1 MARLPPDLAAFSY
14 LIDTQPAP
22 VRDAFYYCLCLCL
35 VKAGKLRLVEKFS
48 VEGGRICVFAPCR
61 DGETMV
67 GKRFSVVEPKMSREQ
82 KAALI
87 DVLREILE
95 EEGV

>member
-1 MARLPPDLAAFSY
+1 MTYLPPDLAAYSY
-14 LIDTQPAP
+14 LLGTQPAP

-35 VKAGKLRLVEKFS
+35 VKAGKLRLVKKVS
-48 VEGGRICVFAPCR
+48 GKRGRICVFASCR
-61 DGETMV
+61 DGERTV
-67 GKRFSVVEPKMSREQ
+67 GKCFRVVEPKMSREQ